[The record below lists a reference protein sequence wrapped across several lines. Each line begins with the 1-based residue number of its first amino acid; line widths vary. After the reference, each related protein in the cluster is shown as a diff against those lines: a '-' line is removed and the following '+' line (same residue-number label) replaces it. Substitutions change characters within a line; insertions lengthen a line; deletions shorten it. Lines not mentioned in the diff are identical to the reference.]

1 MFKMKN
7 IFSLAI
13 LTSFILFSS
22 QSLSAQSLK
31 QNQDRPEVVANNELQ
46 ILTNELDLNDIQ
58 RRTLFRALVTKEVS
72 LRKSELD
79 ENKASMETDQK
90 KANDDFDSQMKK
102 TLDPDQYKK
111 WNYKKVVP
119 FFISYP
125 SERLSGRM

>member
-7 IFSLAI
+7 IFSLVVLA
-13 LTSFILFSS
+13 SFILFSS
-22 QSLSAQSLK
+22 QSISAQSLK
-31 QNQDRPEVVANNELQ
+31 QNQDRPEVEANNELQ

-72 LRKSELD
+72 FRKSELD

-111 WNYKKVVP
+111 WKNK
-119 FFISYP
+119 
-125 SERLSGRM
+125 LNN